1 MSSSLNP
8 TLGLPVI
15 SSNMNRVISGFA
27 WYGFNNICNVR
38 KVQESTKMILTPA
51 KTELPTKLGSISAA
65 LSVLPEKL
73 QESIRGRIAGSFP
86 EQRLVIEPTT
96 KRANRFR
103 YEVNWE
109 PLVRNL
115 GIYVAAVVISL

>member
-38 KVQESTKMILTPA
+38 KVQESTKMFLTPA
-51 KTELPTKLGSISAA
+51 RTELPTTLGSISAA
-65 LSVLPEKL
+65 LQVLPEKRDCSG
-73 QESIRGRIAGSFP
+73 E
-86 EQRLVIEPTT
+86 EW
-96 KRANRFR
+96 RANRFR

>member
-1 MSSSLNP
+1 M
-8 TLGLPVI
+8 GLI
-15 SSNMNRVISGFA
+15 
-27 WYGFNNICNVR
+27 ICNVR

-51 KTELPTKLGSISAA
+51 KTELPTKLGSISEA

-73 QESIRGRIAGSFP
+73 QGSIRGRIAGSFP

-103 YEVNWE
+103 YEVSWE

-115 GIYVAAVVISL
+115 GIYVAAVVISLWELCV

>member
-1 MSSSLNP
+1 M
-8 TLGLPVI
+8 
-15 SSNMNRVISGFA
+15 F
-27 WYGFNNICNVR
+27 
-38 KVQESTKMILTPA
+38 LTPT
-51 KTELPTKLGSISAA
+51 KTELPTELGSISAA

-73 QESIRGRIAGSFP
+73 KESIRGRIAGSLP
-86 EQRLVIEPTT
+86 EQRLAIEPTT